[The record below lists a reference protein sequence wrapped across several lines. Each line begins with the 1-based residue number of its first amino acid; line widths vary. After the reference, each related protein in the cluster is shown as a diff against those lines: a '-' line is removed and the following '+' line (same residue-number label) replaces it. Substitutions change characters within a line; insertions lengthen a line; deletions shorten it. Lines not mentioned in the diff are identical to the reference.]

1 MSSSN
6 KLERKGFKVEQ
17 NIGGIEK
24 YEGQTLKITDIGYKI
39 DSKMGVFDFS
49 GGQINFFLQFN
60 AM

>member
-1 MSSSN
+1 MKKSSFEICR
-6 KLERKGFKVEQ
+6 LVLLRC
-17 NIGGIEK
+17 GIEK